1 MGNAAPTELRG
12 RQMDFHPLANL
23 FPLIDGAEFNELVAD
38 ISEHGLHEAIVIYED
53 KILDGRNRFRGAR
66 PRQQRLM

>member
-1 MGNAAPTELRG
+1 
-12 RQMDFHPLANL
+12 MDFHPLANL
-23 FPLIDGAEFNELVAD
+23 FPLIDGAEFDGLVAD
-38 ISEHGLHEAIVIYED
+38 ISGHGLHEAIVVFEN